1 MSEALPT
8 AETRR
13 PLRAIALLSAAAFVS
28 TATVRVADP
37 LLPLIAREFAVTPA
51 GASVIATSAALAY
64 GLFQIFYGSLGDRFG
79 KFTVIAVAT
88 GLSALSTAAA
98 ALADNLLLLG
108 LLRFVSGGTAAAVV
122 PLAIAHIGDV
132 VPYQSRQAMLARF
145 LSGQILGVLFGQAAG
160 GIFAD
165 YLGWRGIFL
174 VLGALYLVIDALLWL
189 ELGAG
194 RVVDSRAANVRFR
207 GLPAR
212 YLAML
217 KVARVRSILAVASGE
232 GFLFFGGL
240 TYLGAFAHH
249 EFALSFTFIGL
260 ILGCFGLGGLIYS
273 LTVKF
278 FVGGL
283 GERRMAMLGGSLLAL
298 GFGSVAMAGVWWLLP
313 PAVVVCGVGFYMHHN
328 TLQTNATQMVPDA
341 RGLAISLFAFVF
353 FLSQAAGVALC
364 GVLIETAGYRPMFA
378 LVGALLL
385 PLALTFAST
394 LPRRAAIA
402 DSR

>member
-1 MSEALPT
+1 MSEILPAAAVRT
-8 AETRR
+8 
-13 PLRAIALLSAAAFVS
+13 PVRAIALLAAAAFVS

-37 LLPLIAREFAVTPA
+37 LLPMVAREFAVSPA
-51 GASVIATSAALAY
+51 AASVIATSAALAY

-79 KFTVIAVAT
+79 KITVIAVAT

-98 ALADNLLLLG
+98 ALADNLALLG
-108 LLRFVSGGTAAAVV
+108 LLRFISGGTAAAVV

-194 RVVDSRAANVRFR
+194 RVIDSRVPNARFR

-217 KVARVRSILAVASGE
+217 RVTRVRSILAVASAE

-240 TYLGAFAHH
+240 TYLGAFAHY
-249 EFALSFTFIGL
+249 EFALSFTFVGL

-298 GFGSVAMAGVWWLLP
+298 GFGGVASAGVWWLLP

-328 TLQTNATQMVPDA
+328 TLQTNATQMAPDA
-341 RGLAISLFAFVF
+341 RGLAIALFSFVF
-353 FLSQAAGVALC
+353 FLSQATGVALC
-364 GVLIETAGYRPMFA
+364 GVVIEIAGYRPMFA

-385 PLALTFAST
+385 PLALAFAST
-394 LPRRAAIA
+394 LPRRG
-402 DSR
+402 